1 MKLGKRLF
9 VNKDS
14 SGPIGVFDSG
24 IGGLSVLRAL
34 RERLPAEDFLYLGD
48 TARLPYGTRGDET
61 IVRYSLECAAYLLNR
76 GAKAVVAACNTASSI
91 AGDVLQR
98 ELPVPFVGMVEPSVS
113 MVERLPSVKSLWIL
127 GTEGTVRS
135 GAYEKLLRDRLPFE
149 TRIEAL
155 ACPLFVPL
163 AEEGIASGA
172 ICESIVTYYLSSVKE
187 ERPDALLLACTHYP
201 MLATTISEYM
211 GSATQVLD
219 GSLAVAGEVAAMLA
233 DQGLLREALVESDGE
248 SNGSL
253 TCLVTDAAP
262 RVYVLA
268 QRFLSERGLTVEKI
282 SLDSKNPGGS
292 AKFS

>member
-1 MKLGKRLF
+1 MKSGKRLF

-61 IVRYSLECAAYLLNR
+61 IVRYSLECATYLVNR

-98 ELPVPFVGMVEPSVS
+98 ELPVPFVGMVEPSVL

-135 GAYEKLLRDRLPFE
+135 GAYEKLLRDRLPFN
-149 TRIEAL
+149 TRIEAK

-163 AEEGIASGA
+163 AEEGLSSGG
-172 ICESIVTYYLSSVKE
+172 ICESIVSYYLSSVKE
-187 ERPDALLLACTHYP
+187 ECPDALLLACTHYP
-201 MLATTISEYM
+201 MLASTISKYM

-219 GSLAVAGEVAAMLA
+219 GSVAVAGEVADILE
-233 DQGLLREALVESDGE
+233 DRGLLRMALAKN
-248 SNGSL
+248 NGSL

-262 RVYVLA
+262 RVHVLA
-268 QRFLSERGLTVEKI
+268 QRFLCESVLTVENI
-282 SLDSKNPGGS
+282 SLDSKKNGPS
-292 AKFS
+292 AEFS